1 MDYYELKKIVR
12 KGEGFH
18 TEFKLKANHP
28 KKIVREAVAFAN
40 SEGGLL
46 IIGVNDDKDIRG
58 LKYAEEDEYVLCKAL
73 EENCSPH
80 ISYNVHHI
88 QVENER
94 EVLVFCIAKS
104 DLVHYYI
111 DEDENENQNRK
122 VYIRVDDRSVK
133 ASREMRE
140 ILRGKRRTRNV
151 KFNYGDKERIL
162 MEYLDSHQR
171 ITVDEFSKTANI
183 PRRVASRT
191 LVLLVLA
198 NVLRVI
204 PNAMN
209 DSFEF
214 HDQHLT

>member
-1 MDYYELKKIVR
+1 MFIWNRKILLPLDYYELKKIVR

-88 QVENER
+88 SGRKRTAKYLSFVSPKAIWYTTISMKMKTKIK
-94 EVLVFCIAKS
+94 IAKS
-104 DLVHYYI
+104 IFV
-111 DEDENENQNRK
+111 
-122 VYIRVDDRSVK
+122 
-133 ASREMRE
+133 
-140 ILRGKRRTRNV
+140 
-151 KFNYGDKERIL
+151 
-162 MEYLDSHQR
+162 
-171 ITVDEFSKTANI
+171 
-183 PRRVASRT
+183 
-191 LVLLVLA
+191 
-198 NVLRVI
+198 
-204 PNAMN
+204 
-209 DSFEF
+209 
-214 HDQHLT
+214 